1 MKKTKIKDDDFFEE
15 SGLEHDDELKQKM
28 PKKRVRRTKEQL
40 KTNYV
45 DPIYM
50 EEMIKKF
57 YETDVFSSELAD
69 MIQKIATRLGFAQ
82 NFINYSYKEEMIGD
96 AVIKMVTA
104 LKRRR
109 FLVGSGYNPFS
120 YFTKVAFRAF
130 QNRIKKEKKDHD
142 TIKRYQA
149 SVYGLLTESGQIPYQ
164 KKGNDDDENENS
176 WYNEECDTTR
186 TDDE

>member
-1 MKKTKIKDDDFFEE
+1 
-15 SGLEHDDELKQKM
+15 
-28 PKKRVRRTKEQL
+28 
-40 KTNYV
+40 
-45 DPIYM
+45 
-50 EEMIKKF
+50 
-57 YETDVFSSELAD
+57 
-69 MIQKIATRLGFAQ
+69 
-82 NFINYSYKEEMIGD
+82 MIGD

-176 WYNEECDTTR
+176 WYNEECDITR